1 MVVTFKLLQ
10 ILHHEYLLVFDISD
24 QNNALNQTSI
34 NILFKKIHI
43 GLIVEFL
50 QERGNTV
57 LLLVENGITFT
68 TPVT

>member
-24 QNNALNQTSI
+24 QNNALNQ
-34 NILFKKIHI
+34 NI